1 LSEDEAEVASS
12 SWLNGKKAH
21 GGVMTSAGVEAAPG
35 REKRGDDSSWTDTN
49 LYRQKNEENP
59 HDQFSYYK
67 WTMKI

>member
-21 GGVMTSAGVEAAPG
+21 DGMMTSAGKEAASG
-35 REKRGDDSSWTDTN
+35 REKGGDDFSWTDMN
-49 LYRQKNEENP
+49 LYRSKNEENP

-67 WTMKI
+67 